1 MLARVFS
8 CALVGLDGE
17 LVEVEV
23 DISRAQL
30 PHTSVVGLPDA
41 AVQEAKDRVRA
52 AIRNGG
58 LTYPFNSR
66 ITVNL
71 APADLRKEGPAY
83 DLPIAVGMLI
93 ASGQVVADVEDAA
106 FVGELA
112 LTGDVRPV
120 RGVLPMAALA
130 RARGMR
136 RLFVPAANAPEASLV
151 RGLDVYPVASLAA
164 LAAHLLGAVVLTP
177 HTGPVASAPANTTGP
192 VNDFADIVGQEHAKR
207 AIEVA
212 AAGGHNLI
220 MRGPPGSGKTLLARA
235 IPTIL
240 PPMTDDEAMEVT
252 RIYSVAGLMPAG
264 AGLVRTRPFRAPHHT
279 ISNAGL
285 VGGGS
290 PPRPGEITLAN
301 RGVLFLD
308 ELPEFDPRVL
318 EVLRQPLEDRIVTI
332 SRARYTATFPA
343 NFALV
348 ASMNP
353 CRCGFYG
360 DPDRP
365 CTCPPQAVS
374 AYQRRISGPLLDRID
389 LFVDVPRVDFEK
401 LAAAPKSEASSAVM
415 ERVRVARDRQD
426 ARFASAGLPGIHTN
440 AEMTSP
446 LVRDFVQLNMEE
458 AGADLL
464 RVAVKQLNLSARAF
478 HRLLKIARTIADLA
492 GQDRVSSAHVAE
504 SIQYRER
511 ADQGR

>member
-17 LVEVEV
+17 LIEVEV

-30 PHTSVVGLPDA
+30 PHMSVVGLPDA
-41 AVQEAKDRVRA
+41 AVQESKDRVRA

-106 FVGELA
+106 FLGELA

-130 RARGMR
+130 RARGIT

-151 RGLDVYPVASLAA
+151 KGLAVYPVASLPT
-164 LAAHLLGAVVLTP
+164 LAAHLLGAVPIAP
-177 HTGPVASAPANTTGP
+177 HTGPVAAAPATTTGP
-192 VNDFADIVGQEHAKR
+192 VTDFADIVGQEHAKR

-235 IPTIL
+235 IPTIM

-332 SRARYTATFPA
+332 SRARHTATFPA

-401 LAAAPKSEASSAVM
+401 LAAAPRSEPSAAVM
-415 ERVRVARDRQD
+415 GRVREARERQH
-426 ARFASAGLPGIHTN
+426 ARFASAGMETVHTN

-446 LVRDFVQLNMEE
+446 LVRDFVQSNMEE
-458 AGADLL
+458 AGGDLL
-464 RVAVKQLNLSARAF
+464 RMAVRQLNLSARAF
-478 HRLLKIARTIADLA
+478 HRLLKLARTIADLA
-492 GQDRVSSAHVAE
+492 GADQVSSAHVAE

-511 ADQGR
+511 SE

>member
-8 CALVGLDGE
+8 CAVVGLDGE

-23 DISRAQL
+23 DISRGAAQ
-30 PHTSVVGLPDA
+30 PNTTIVGLPDI
-41 AVQEAKDRVRA
+41 AVQESKERIRA
-52 AIRNGG
+52 AIRNSG

-71 APADLRKEGPAY
+71 APADLRKEGPSY
-83 DLPIAVGMLI
+83 DLPIAVGMLV
-93 ASGQVVADVEDAA
+93 ASGQVVANIDDSA
-106 FVGELA
+106 FIGELA

-130 RARGMR
+130 RARGMT
-136 RLFVPAANAPEASLV
+136 RLFVPSANAPEASLV
-151 RGLDVYPVASLAA
+151 RGLDVYPVASLPA
-164 LAAHLLGAVVLTP
+164 LAAHLLGAVPIAP
-177 HTGPVASAPANTTGP
+177 HTGEVASAPQSTTGP
-192 VNDFADIVGQEHAKR
+192 VTDFADIVGQEHAKR

-365 CTCPPQAVS
+365 CTCPPMAVS

-389 LFVDVPRVDFEK
+389 LFIDVPQVDFEK
-401 LAAAPKSEASSAVM
+401 LAAAPKSEPSAAVM
-415 ERVRVARDRQD
+415 ARVRDARERQD
-426 ARFASAGLPGIHTN
+426 ARFTAAGIPSIHTN

-446 LVRDFVQLNMEE
+446 LVRDFVQLTMDE
-458 AGADLL
+458 AAADLL
-464 RVAVKQLNLSARAF
+464 RMAVKQLNLSARAF
-478 HRLLKIARTIADLA
+478 HRLLKLARTIADLA
-492 GQDRVSSAHVAE
+492 GDERVSSAHVAE

-511 ADQGR
+511 SD